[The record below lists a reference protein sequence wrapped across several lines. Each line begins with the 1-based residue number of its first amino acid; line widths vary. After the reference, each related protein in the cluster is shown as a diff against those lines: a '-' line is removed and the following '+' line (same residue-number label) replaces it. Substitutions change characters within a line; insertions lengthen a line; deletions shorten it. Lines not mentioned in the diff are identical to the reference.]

1 MVEELLELL
10 PLLVEDA
17 VLEELEEA
25 DVLEE
30 VEVLE
35 EVGVLEAGATGWKL
49 AFVVPKPIFDAKR
62 PPTDIGTVV
71 LSPVRTS
78 CPLPLSDAVT

>member
-30 VEVLE
+30 V
-35 EVGVLEAGATGWKL
+35 GVLEAGATGWKL
-49 AFVVPKPIFDAKR
+49 AFLVPKPIFDAKR